1 LATPIQPGGDVE
13 VAIRGLEDI
22 RSAALL
28 LIISSILGMVGL
40 AIGLGLILA
49 AIGGALLP
57 GAAGIGRLVQALSA
71 LLGAVTVFM
80 ILLIVGLILGLVAI
94 FAKLIPGLG
103 KLKQWRAEFSTA
115 HTLVK
120 IGMAWGLI
128 LLLLAIVLGLGIII
142 ASVAAQSLG
151 GVLIGAGLAFILV
164 IIGLILLLIG
174 CIGIILACFNLN
186 SVFRE
191 SMYLVAGVLFIVS
204 LIISLAGILV
214 PGSWVVPE
222 ILSLISW
229 ILIYVAVPRSIASLR
244 SIQPTPAQPAQM
256 V

>member
-1 LATPIQPGGDVE
+1 LAVPVQPGGDVE
-13 VAIRGLEDI
+13 IAVRGLEDI

-28 LIISSILGMVGL
+28 IIISSILGIVSL

-57 GAAGIGRLVQALSA
+57 GATGIGRLVQALSA
-71 LLGAVTVFM
+71 LLGAITAFM

-103 KLKQWRAEFSTA
+103 KLRQWRAELSTA

-120 IGMAWGLI
+120 IGMVWGLI
-128 LLLLAIVLGLGIII
+128 LLLLVIVLGLGVII
-142 ASVAAQSLG
+142 ASAFVRSLG
-151 GVLIGAGLAFILV
+151 GVLIGAGLAIILA
-164 IIGLILLLIG
+164 IIGAILLLVG
-174 CIGIILACFNLN
+174 YIGIIIACFNLN

-204 LIISLAGILV
+204 LVISFAGILV
-214 PGSWVVPE
+214 PGSSVVSGV
-222 ILSLISW
+222 LSLIGW